1 MFFLQSAIHFDDF
14 AKAAGMPHKCLLLE
28 ETEIIHVESA
38 VLWQEWLARFFYPGF
53 LHSPRMKKSVHFMS

>member
-38 VLWQEWLARFFYPGF
+38 VLWQEWLARFFTQDFYT
-53 LHSPRMKKSVHFMS
+53 LLE

>member
-38 VLWQEWLARFFYPGF
+38 VLWQEWLTRFFYPGF
-53 LHSPRMKKSVHFMS
+53 LHPPRMKKSVHFMS